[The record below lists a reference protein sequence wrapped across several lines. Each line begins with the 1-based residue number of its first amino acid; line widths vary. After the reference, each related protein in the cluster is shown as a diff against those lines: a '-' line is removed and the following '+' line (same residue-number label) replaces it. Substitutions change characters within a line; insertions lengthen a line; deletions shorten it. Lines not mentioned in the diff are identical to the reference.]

1 MSNLTIVLNVFRR
14 WKLHDRQ
21 LAAIAQ
27 QVGSVVDHVQSV
39 LVVDC
44 RDGVLTQESA
54 SLLQPTTITMRGRE
68 IPVRFVPAPGRGAA
82 NGVWG
87 RIFAVRDYVAAD
99 ELVAMFDD
107 DTFPAPWWLEACWSR
122 WQRTP
127 ALYVGCGI
135 VQYNEFTRRR
145 YGWPAGLWQ
154 DRDCTVDWGCHAWFG
169 PASLW
174 AAALLNRF
182 KSPRAGED
190 MALSFAAQRN
200 GLDTIA
206 LPPTRSDTLAST
218 EPWLGRD
225 RHALYRRRDAAML
238 KVKAI
243 RHYRSLGWLLSQ
255 YYETGQRPAL

>member
-1 MSNLTIVLNVFRR
+1 MSNLTVVLNVFRR
-14 WKLHDRQ
+14 WNLHDQQ

-27 QVGSVVDHVQSV
+27 QVGSVVDHVQSI

-54 SLLQPTTITMRGRE
+54 SLLRPTTIAMRGRE
-68 IPVRFVPAPGRGAA
+68 LPVRFVPAPGRGAA

-87 RIFAVRDYVAAD
+87 RVFAVRDYVAAD

-107 DTFPAPWWLEACWSR
+107 DTFPEPGWLQACWER
-122 WQRTP
+122 WNKLP

-135 VQYNEFTRRR
+135 VQYNQHDRKR

-154 DRDCTVDWGCHAWFG
+154 HEDTVVDWGGHAWFG

-174 AAALLNRF
+174 AAALLDRF

-190 MALSFAAQRN
+190 MALSFAAQRA
-200 GLDTIA
+200 GMDTIA
-206 LPPTRSDTLAST
+206 PVPRRGELASS
-218 EPWLGRD
+218 EPWRGRD
-225 RHALYRRRDAAML
+225 RHALYQRRDAGTL

-255 YYETGQRPAL
+255 YRET